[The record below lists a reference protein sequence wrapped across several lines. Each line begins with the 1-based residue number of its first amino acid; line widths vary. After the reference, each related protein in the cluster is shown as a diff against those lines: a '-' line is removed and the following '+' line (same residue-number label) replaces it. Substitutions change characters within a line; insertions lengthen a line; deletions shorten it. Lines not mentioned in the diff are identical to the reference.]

1 MKPKQVFVVAPKDF
15 IKILKIFYVS
25 NVIQPVKP
33 VEDLAYRIAFHVM
46 IICILEF

>member
-1 MKPKQVFVVAPKDF
+1 MTKQVFVIAQKDF

-33 VEDLAYRIAFHVM
+33 VEDLVSRIAFHVM
-46 IICILEF
+46 IISILEF